1 MELGPGSS
9 GRSLSVGPSRPE
21 DPINALA
28 NDTDRWAAVAA
39 EERQCLASVSRL
51 QRVSQIKER
60 ERAKLLRHASTK
72 AIFHQ
77 PHQSAESFK
86 AGQWKKERNELVY
99 TSQQGE
105 SGKADTSFCHFQQ
118 PCHHWAC
125 FPKCVNKP
133 RSTTVSKSTAPS
145 HSSLRI
151 TEHRS

>member
-9 GRSLSVGPSRPE
+9 GRSLSEGPSRPE

-60 ERAKLLRHASTK
+60 ERAKLPCHASSK

-86 AGQWKKERNELVY
+86 AGQWKKEMSLY
-99 TSQQGE
+99 TLHNKASR
-105 SGKADTSFCHFQQ
+105 GKQTPVFAIF
-118 PCHHWAC
+118 
-125 FPKCVNKP
+125 
-133 RSTTVSKSTAPS
+133 
-145 HSSLRI
+145 SSLV
-151 TEHRS
+151 TTGPVSLSV